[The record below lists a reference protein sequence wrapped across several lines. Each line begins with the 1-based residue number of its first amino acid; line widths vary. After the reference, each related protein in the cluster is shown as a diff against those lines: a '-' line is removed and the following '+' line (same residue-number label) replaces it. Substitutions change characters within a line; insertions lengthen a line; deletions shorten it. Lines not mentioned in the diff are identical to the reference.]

1 MSCTLKPAPDLEARR
16 FVTNR
21 VVTIVVCLTSVAAPF
36 LWNATIT
43 NGPILCPSRG
53 VLGVPCPGCGL
64 TRAFCALARLDV
76 AAAVSFNALVIPLAV
91 LFLTAPAVAFYE
103 LARGRRCQWYRF
115 LYSMRL
121 ARCFAATLVVYHIG
135 RMAVWLADGT
145 LTEEY
150 LKSGWIY
157 RFFVV

>member
-1 MSCTLKPAPDLEARR
+1 MSCTLTPPPDLEARR

-36 LWNATIT
+36 LWNATVR

-53 VLGVPCPGCGL
+53 LLGVPCPACGL

-76 AAAVSFNALVIPLAV
+76 PAALSFNALAIPLAM
-91 LFLTAPAVAFYE
+91 LFLVAPVVATYE
-103 LARGRRCQWYRF
+103 LSRGRRCQWYRF
-115 LYSMRL
+115 LYSMKL
-121 ARCFAATLVVYHIG
+121 ARVCALTLIVYYLV
-135 RMAVWLADGT
+135 RMTVWFADGT

-150 LKSGWIY
+150 LKSGLIY
-157 RFFVV
+157 RLLTE